1 MEFKKKS
8 QAKIAI
14 PTASLPDI
22 IFMLL
27 IFFMVATVMKQFSG
41 LKVQLPEAS
50 KIQKIDVSKRHIATI
65 WLDRQNNIVFNDI
78 KISDVKNLRTVAYER
93 RAENPQLVIDL
104 KIDKEAKMEKVN
116 QVQQELRK
124 ASAIRVNYSAMPG
137 GGF

>member
-8 QAKIAI
+8 KAQISI

-41 LKVQLPEAS
+41 LRVDLPAAS
-50 KIQKIDVSKRHIATI
+50 KIQKIEGSKRHIANI
-65 WLDRQNNIVFNDI
+65 WLDRADNIVFNDI
-78 KISDVKNLRTVAYER
+78 KISNVKDLRNLAYEKLV
-93 RAENPQLVIDL
+93 NDPQLIIDL
-104 KIDKEAKMEKVN
+104 KIDRTVEMSKVN
-116 QVQQELRK
+116 EVHQELRK

-137 GGF
+137 E